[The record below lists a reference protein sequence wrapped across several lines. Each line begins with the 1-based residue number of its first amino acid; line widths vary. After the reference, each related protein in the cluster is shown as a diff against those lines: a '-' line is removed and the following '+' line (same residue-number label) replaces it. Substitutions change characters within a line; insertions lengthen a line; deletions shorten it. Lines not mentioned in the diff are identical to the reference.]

1 MKIAKEPI
9 EFIITPVQSGNR
21 IDKLLA
27 LINPEYSRSYVKKLI
42 LQGGL
47 YINSK
52 NVKDPAFKVSSDQQ
66 IKIVIPLI
74 KELQLEAQN
83 IPLDILYEDEFI
95 IVINKK
101 AGMVVHPGP
110 GNDKGTLVNALLH
123 HCGNNLSGI
132 GGVQRPGIIHRLDKN
147 TSGIM
152 LVAKNDTAHRILSKD
167 ISLKKVERIYKVFVW
182 GTPKM
187 IKGEINLNIARDSQ
201 DRLKMAVTT
210 KGGRSAV
217 TQYKILKSYNYASK
231 LECILQTG
239 RTHQIRVHLSHIGFP
254 IIGDNVYTRGR
265 NKSIQM
271 PNIMISF
278 SRQALHSDSIS
289 FQHPINKKF
298 MQFTQNLPYD
308 MKNLEIELNKHNK
321 GIDNLY

>member
-9 EFIITPVQSGNR
+9 EFIITPAQSGNR

-27 LINPEYSRSYVKKLI
+27 LINHEYSRSYVKKII

-52 NVKDPAFKVSSDQQ
+52 NIKDPAFKVSSYQK

-110 GNDKGTLVNALLH
+110 GNDKDTLVNALLY

-152 LVAKNDTAHRILSKD
+152 LAAKNDTAHRVLSKD

-187 IKGEINLNIARDSQ
+187 VKGEINLNIARDPQ
-201 DRLKMAVTT
+201 DRLKMAVTK

-217 TQYKILKSYNYASK
+217 TLYKILKSYHYASK
-231 LECILQTG
+231 LQCILQTG

-254 IIGDNVYTRGR
+254 IIGDNIYTRGR
-265 NKSIQM
+265 NKSKQM
-271 PNIMISF
+271 PDIMINF
-278 SRQALHSDSIS
+278 SRQALHSGSIS

-308 MKNLEIELNKHNK
+308 MKSLEIELNKHNK
-321 GIDNLY
+321 SIDNLY

>member
-52 NVKDPAFKVSSDQQ
+52 NIKDPAFKVSSYQK

-110 GNDKGTLVNALLH
+110 GNDKDTLVNALLH

-152 LVAKNDTAHRILSKD
+152 LAAKNDTAHRVLSKD
-167 ISLKKVERIYKVFVW
+167 ISLKKVERIYKAFVW
-182 GTPKM
+182 GTPK
-187 IKGEINLNIARDSQ
+187 IVKGEINLNIARDPQ
-201 DRLKMAVTT
+201 DRLKMAVTK

-217 TQYKILKSYNYASK
+217 TQYKILKSYHYASK
-231 LECILQTG
+231 LQCILQTG

-254 IIGDNVYTRGR
+254 IIGDNIYTRGK
-265 NKSIQM
+265 NKSKQM
-271 PNIMISF
+271 PDIMTNF
-278 SRQALHSDSIS
+278 SRQALHSGSIS

-321 GIDNLY
+321 SIDNLY

>member
-1 MKIAKEPI
+1 MKIAKDPI
-9 EFIITPVQSGNR
+9 EFIITPIQSGNR

-52 NVKDPAFKVSSDQQ
+52 NIKDPAFKVSSDQK

-83 IPLDILYEDEFI
+83 IPLDILYEDEFL

-110 GNDKGTLVNALLH
+110 GNDKDTLVNALLY

-152 LVAKNDTAHRILSKD
+152 LAAKNDTAHRVLSKD
-167 ISLKKVERIYKVFVW
+167 ISLKKVEDLSY
-182 GTPKM
+182 G
-187 IKGEINLNIARDSQ
+187 
-201 DRLKMAVTT
+201 
-210 KGGRSAV
+210 
-217 TQYKILKSYNYASK
+217 KS
-231 LECILQTG
+231 
-239 RTHQIRVHLSHIGFP
+239 F
-254 IIGDNVYTRGR
+254 
-265 NKSIQM
+265 
-271 PNIMISF
+271 
-278 SRQALHSDSIS
+278 
-289 FQHPINKKF
+289 
-298 MQFTQNLPYD
+298 
-308 MKNLEIELNKHNK
+308 
-321 GIDNLY
+321 